1 MVHGQQQMKW
11 RQFAI
16 IVLLGVIAYAV
27 VVGGAMLLWP
37 GQ

>member
-1 MVHGQQQMKW
+1 MSVREW

-27 VVGGAMLLWP
+27 FVGGAMLLWP
-37 GQ
+37 AQ

>member
-1 MVHGQQQMKW
+1 VHGQQQMKW

-16 IVLLGVIAYAV
+16 IVLLGVIAYV
-27 VVGGAMLLWP
+27 VGGGGAMLLWP